1 MDEDRIHSIAEGAG
15 WTLFILV
22 LLFIL
27 TSCGVCHRCEALPDT
42 RDTTIVR
49 DTIYRDSIT
58 FIPLVDTLVMN
69 TIPDTDTSSLETDVA
84 RSVAYCREGMLFH
97 TLENKEFTRY
107 TLRVP
112 DYITTREVTLSRTII
127 KEVEREFTWL
137 ERAKMKIGEVAFF
150 AIIALAILGMIRIF
164 VSRSV

>member
-1 MDEDRIHSIAEGAG
+1 MDEDRIHSIVEGIG
-15 WTLFILV
+15 WVMFIIIV
-22 LLFIL
+22 LLL
-27 TSCGVCHRCEALPDT
+27 VTSCGVCHRCETLPDT

-58 FIPLVDTLVMN
+58 FIPLVDTLVVN

-84 RSVAYCREGMLFH
+84 RSVAYCREGMIHH
-97 TLENKEFTRY
+97 TLENKEFARY
-107 TLRVP
+107 TLQVP
-112 DYITTREVTLSRTII
+112 DYITTKEVTLTRTII

-150 AIIALAILGMIRIF
+150 AIIALAFFGMIRIF
-164 VSRSV
+164 VRRSV